1 MNRSNKIIVVF
12 YIGLAISLISAYSYL
27 DSLYERPQIDLQL
40 PTEPIKKISFENI
53 VNTRTHAQ
61 MYDVLTDVKNYSKV
75 LPKNILSVEILNT
88 TDNSITAIEELNEK
102 FITTKLTVKHL
113 FIPMEKHTIEI
124 LDGDAQGTIITQY
137 FEELP
142 DGIKIKTDVDL
153 NLKGILYPVGFLPK
167 SSLQHAV
174 NTVIGEFAIYAKTK
188 YVLSENENIVDSLY
202 RENLLRRAD
211 PDGLKFYVKML
222 EEEKMTINDV
232 KESLMNSEEY
242 KRLIILKEFNGI
254 DSIKPETRKA
264 INELYQEILK
274 RPVDDEGLLYYSAM
288 FKSEKLSLDD
298 IRNELLI
305 SEERSQINLLN
316 ENK

>member
-1 MNRSNKIIVVF
+1 MNRSNKIIIVF

-40 PTEPIKKISFENI
+40 PTEPIKKISFQNI

-61 MYDVLTDVKNYSKV
+61 MYDVLTDIENYSKV

-102 FITTKLTVKHL
+102 FITTKLTVKHS

-124 LDGDAQGTIITQY
+124 LDGDAQGTLITQY

-142 DGIKIKTDVDL
+142 DALKIKTVVDL

-222 EEEKMTINDV
+222 EEEKMTVNDV

-242 KRLIILKEFNGI
+242 QTLIILKEFNGI
-254 DSIKPETRKA
+254 DSIKPETRKV
-264 INELYQEILK
+264 INELYMEILK
-274 RPVDDEGLLYYSAM
+274 RPADDDGLLYYSAM
-288 FKSEKLSLDD
+288 FESEKLSLDY
-298 IRNELLI
+298 IRNELLK

>member
-1 MNRSNKIIVVF
+1 MNRSNKIIIVF

-61 MYDVLTDVKNYSKV
+61 MYDVLTDIENYSKV

-102 FITTKLTVKHL
+102 FITTKLTVKHS

-124 LDGDAQGTIITQY
+124 LDGDAQGTLITQY

-142 DGIKIKTDVDL
+142 DALKIKTVVDL

-222 EEEKMTINDV
+222 EEEKMTVNDV

-242 KRLIILKEFNGI
+242 QTLIIIKEFNGI
-254 DSIKPETRKA
+254 DSIKPETRKV
-264 INELYQEILK
+264 INELYMEILK
-274 RPVDDEGLLYYSAM
+274 RPADDDGLLYYSAM
-288 FKSEKLSLDD
+288 FESEKLSLDD
-298 IRNELLI
+298 IRNELLK

>member
-1 MNRSNKIIVVF
+1 MNRSNKIITVF
-12 YIGLAISLISAYSYL
+12 YIGLAIFLISAYSYL

-53 VNTRTHAQ
+53 VNTRTHEQ
-61 MYDVLTDVKNYSKV
+61 MYDVLTDIENYPKV

-88 TDNSITAIEELNEK
+88 TNNSITAIEELNEK

-153 NLKGILYPVGFLPK
+153 NLKGILYPVSFLPK
-167 SSLQHAV
+167 SSLQHAI

-202 RENLLRRAD
+202 RENLLRGAD

-222 EEEKMTINDV
+222 EEEKMTPDDI
-232 KESLMNSEEY
+232 KKSLIDSEEY
-242 KRLIILKEFNGI
+242 QGLVILKEFNGI
-254 DSIKPETRKA
+254 DDIKLETKNV
-264 INELYQEILK
+264 INDLYLEILK
-274 RPVDDEGLLYYSAM
+274 RPADETGLLYYSAM
-288 FKSEKLSLDD
+288 FESGKLSLDD
-298 IRNELLI
+298 IRNKLLV
-305 SEERSQINLLN
+305 SEEKAQIITLN
-316 ENK
+316 KNN

>member
-1 MNRSNKIIVVF
+1 MNRSNKIIIVF

-61 MYDVLTDVKNYSKV
+61 MYDVLTDIENYSKV

-102 FITTKLTVKHL
+102 FITTKLTVKHS

-124 LDGDAQGTIITQY
+124 LDGDAQGTLITQS
-137 FEELP
+137 FEKLP
-142 DGIKIKTDVDL
+142 NGIKIKTDVEF

-242 KRLIILKEFNGI
+242 QRLIILKEFTGI
-254 DSIKPETRKA
+254 DTINPETRKA
-264 INELYQEILK
+264 INKLYLEILE
-274 RPVDDEGLLYYSAM
+274 RPADKQGLEYYSIM
-288 FKSEKLSLDD
+288 FDKEILSLDD

-305 SEERSQINLLN
+305 SEERSQMDMLN
-316 ENK
+316 KNK

>member
-1 MNRSNKIIVVF
+1 MNRSNKIIIVF

-61 MYDVLTDVKNYSKV
+61 MYDVLTDIENYSKV

-88 TDNSITAIEELNEK
+88 TDNSITAIEELNET
-102 FITTKLTVKHL
+102 FITTKLTVKHS

>member
-1 MNRSNKIIVVF
+1 MNRSNKIIIVF

-61 MYDVLTDVKNYSKV
+61 MYDVLTDIENYSKV

-102 FITTKLTVKHL
+102 FITTKLTVKHS

-124 LDGDAQGTIITQY
+124 LDGDAQGTIITQS
-137 FEELP
+137 FEKLP
-142 DGIKIKTDVDL
+142 DALKIKTVVDL

>member
-1 MNRSNKIIVVF
+1 MNKSNKIIIVF
-12 YIGLAISLISAYSYL
+12 YVGLAISLLSAYSYL
-27 DSLYERPQIDLQL
+27 DSLYERPLIDLQL
-40 PTEPIKKISFENI
+40 PTEPTKKISFENI
-53 VNTRTHAQ
+53 VNTRTHEQ
-61 MYDVLTDVKNYSKV
+61 MYDVLTDVKNYPKV

-102 FITTKLTVKHL
+102 FITIKLTAKHS
-113 FIPMEKHTIEI
+113 FVSMEKHVIEI
-124 LDGDAQGTIITQY
+124 LDGDAKGTIITQS
-137 FEELP
+137 FEKLP
-142 DGIKIKTDVDL
+142 NGIKIKTDVEF

-188 YVLSENENIVDSLY
+188 YVLSENENAIDSLY

-222 EEEKMTINDV
+222 EEEKMTVNDV

-242 KRLIILKEFNGI
+242 QRLIILKEFTGI
-254 DSIKPETRKA
+254 DNIKPETRKA
-264 INELYQEILK
+264 INELYMEILK
-274 RPVDDEGLLYYSAM
+274 RLADDEGLLYYSAM
-288 FKSEKLSLDD
+288 FESEKLSLDD
-298 IRNELLI
+298 IRNELLQ
-305 SEERSQINLLN
+305 SKERTLN

>member
-1 MNRSNKIIVVF
+1 MNRSNKIIIVF

-61 MYDVLTDVKNYSKV
+61 MYDVLTDIENYSKV

-102 FITTKLTVKHL
+102 FITTKLTVKHS

-124 LDGDAQGTIITQY
+124 LDGDAQGTLITQY

-142 DGIKIKTDVDL
+142 DALKIKTVVDL

-211 PDGLKFYVKML
+211 SDGLKFYVKML
-222 EEEKMTINDV
+222 EEEKMTVNDV

-242 KRLIILKEFNGI
+242 QTLIIIKEFNGI
-254 DSIKPETRKA
+254 DSIKPETRKV
-264 INELYQEILK
+264 INELYMEILK
-274 RPVDDEGLLYYSAM
+274 RPADDDGLLYYSAM
-288 FKSEKLSLDD
+288 FESEKLSLDD

>member
-1 MNRSNKIIVVF
+1 MNRSNKIIIVF

-40 PTEPIKKISFENI
+40 PTEPIKKISFQNI

-61 MYDVLTDVKNYSKV
+61 MFDVLTDVKNYPKV
-75 LPKNILSVEILNT
+75 LPKNILSVEILET
-88 TDNSITAIEELNEK
+88 TDNSITVIQELKENIIK
-102 FITTKLTVKHL
+102 TKLTVKHS

-124 LDGDAQGTIITQY
+124 LDGDAQGTLITQY

-142 DGIKIKTDVDL
+142 DALKIKTVVDL

-222 EEEKMTINDV
+222 EEEKMTVNDV

-242 KRLIILKEFNGI
+242 QTLIILKEFNGI
-254 DSIKPETRKA
+254 DSIKPETRKV
-264 INELYQEILK
+264 INELYMEILK
-274 RPVDDEGLLYYSAM
+274 RPADDDGLLYYSAM
-288 FKSEKLSLDD
+288 FESEKLSLDD

>member
-1 MNRSNKIIVVF
+1 MNRSNKIIIVF

-61 MYDVLTDVKNYSKV
+61 MYDVLTDIENYSKV

-102 FITTKLTVKHL
+102 FITTKLTVKHS

-124 LDGDAQGTIITQY
+124 LDGDAQGTLITQY

-142 DGIKIKTDVDL
+142 DALKIKTVVDL

-222 EEEKMTINDV
+222 EEEKMTVNDV

-242 KRLIILKEFNGI
+242 QTLIIIKEFDGI
-254 DSIKPETRKA
+254 DSIKPETRKV
-264 INELYQEILK
+264 INELYMEILK
-274 RPVDDEGLLYYSAM
+274 RPADDDGLLYYSAM
-288 FKSEKLSLDD
+288 FESEKLSLDY
-298 IRNELLI
+298 IRNELLK

>member
-1 MNRSNKIIVVF
+1 MNRSNKIIIVF

-61 MYDVLTDVKNYSKV
+61 MYDVLTDIENYSKV

-102 FITTKLTVKHL
+102 FITTKLTVKHS

-124 LDGDAQGTIITQY
+124 LDGDAQGTLITQY

-142 DGIKIKTDVDL
+142 DALKIKTVVDL
-153 NLKGILYPVGFLPK
+153 NLKGILYPVGFLPR

-222 EEEKMTINDV
+222 EEEKMTVNDV

-242 KRLIILKEFNGI
+242 QTLIILKEFNGI
-254 DSIKPETRKA
+254 DSIKPETRKV
-264 INELYQEILK
+264 INELYMEILK
-274 RPVDDEGLLYYSAM
+274 RPADDDGLLYYSAM
-288 FKSEKLSLDD
+288 FESEKLSLDY
-298 IRNELLI
+298 IRNELLK

>member
-1 MNRSNKIIVVF
+1 MNRSNKIIIVF

-61 MYDVLTDVKNYSKV
+61 MYDVLTDIENYSKV

-102 FITTKLTVKHL
+102 FITTKLTVKHS

-124 LDGDAQGTIITQY
+124 LDGDAQGTLITQY

-142 DGIKIKTDVDL
+142 DALKIKTVVDL

-222 EEEKMTINDV
+222 EEEKMTVNDV

-242 KRLIILKEFNGI
+242 QTLIIIKEFNGI
-254 DSIKPETRKA
+254 DSIKPETRKV
-264 INELYQEILK
+264 INELYMEILK
-274 RPVDDEGLLYYSAM
+274 RPADDDGLLYYSAM
-288 FKSEKLSLDD
+288 FESEKLSLDD

>member
-1 MNRSNKIIVVF
+1 MNRSNKIIIVF

-61 MYDVLTDVKNYSKV
+61 MYDVLTDIENYSKV

-102 FITTKLTVKHL
+102 FITTKLTVKHS

-124 LDGDAQGTIITQY
+124 LDGDAQGTLITQY

-142 DGIKIKTDVDL
+142 DALKIKTVVDL

-222 EEEKMTINDV
+222 EEEKMTVNDV

-242 KRLIILKEFNGI
+242 NRLIILKEFNGI

-298 IRNELLI
+298 IRNKLLI

>member
-1 MNRSNKIIVVF
+1 MNRSNKIIIVF

-61 MYDVLTDVKNYSKV
+61 MYDVLTDIENYSKV

-102 FITTKLTVKHL
+102 FITTKLTVKHS

-124 LDGDAQGTIITQY
+124 LDGDAQGTLITQY

-142 DGIKIKTDVDL
+142 DALKIKTVVDL

-211 PDGLKFYVKML
+211 SDGLKFYVKML
-222 EEEKMTINDV
+222 EEEKMTVNDV

-242 KRLIILKEFNGI
+242 QTLIIIKEFNGI
-254 DSIKPETRKA
+254 DSIKPETRKV
-264 INELYQEILK
+264 INELYMEILK
-274 RPVDDEGLLYYSAM
+274 RPADDDGLLYYSAM
-288 FKSEKLSLDD
+288 FESEKLSLDY
-298 IRNELLI
+298 IRNELLK

>member
-1 MNRSNKIIVVF
+1 MNRSNKIIIVF

-61 MYDVLTDVKNYSKV
+61 MFDVLTDVKNYPKV
-75 LPKNILSVEILNT
+75 LPKNILSVEILET
-88 TDNSITAIEELNEK
+88 TDNSITVIQELKENIIK
-102 FITTKLTVKHL
+102 TKLTVKHS

-137 FEELP
+137 FKKMQTGFE
-142 DGIKIKTDVDL
+142 IKTDVEF
-153 NLKGILYPVGFLPK
+153 NVKGILSPVTFLPK
-167 SSLQHAV
+167 SSLAHA
-174 NTVIGEFAIYAKTK
+174 NDTVIKEFARYAKAKVT
-188 YVLSENENIVDSLY
+188 LSENQFAIDSLY
-202 RENLLRRAD
+202 REILLRHAD
-211 PDGLKFYVKML
+211 LEGLKFYVKML

-242 KRLIILKEFNGI
+242 QRLIILKEFTGI
-254 DSIKPETRKA
+254 DTINPETRKA
-264 INELYQEILK
+264 INKLYLEILE
-274 RPVDDEGLLYYSAM
+274 RPADKQGLEYYSIM
-288 FKSEKLSLDD
+288 FDKEILSLDD

-305 SEERSQINLLN
+305 SEERSQMDMLN
-316 ENK
+316 KNK

>member
-1 MNRSNKIIVVF
+1 MNRSNKIIIVF

-61 MYDVLTDVKNYSKV
+61 MYDVLTDIENYSKV

-102 FITTKLTVKHL
+102 FITTKLTVKHS

-124 LDGDAQGTIITQY
+124 LDGDAQGTLITQY

-142 DGIKIKTDVDL
+142 DALKIKTVVDL

-222 EEEKMTINDV
+222 EEEKMTVNDV

-242 KRLIILKEFNGI
+242 QTLIILKEFNGI
-254 DSIKPETRKA
+254 DSIKPETRKV
-264 INELYQEILK
+264 INELYMEILK
-274 RPVDDEGLLYYSAM
+274 RPADDDGLLYYSAM
-288 FKSEKLSLDD
+288 FESEKLSLDD